1 MGLRFLSGA
10 QEVHVF
16 PCFSRRRGLGP
27 VVGVAA
33 KKKRKNLLTATNIS
47 LLLLC
52 MNILRS
58 FLAILLAAGFSA
70 SAQTTATTDP
80 VGFQST
86 TIQPG
91 TSTLANPLVNSNIT
105 QSGVSANT
113 ASVITLSTISNV
125 GSLLTADEPY
135 YVEVISGTL
144 EGERYDVDTAATIA
158 AGNATLVINTSS
170 SNNTSTLS
178 SNTLSD
184 ASLALR
190 KHVTLEQIQGYFSPG
205 LIGSNSA
212 NSADQISLFN
222 PVSGGLISYFLRA
235 DGITWRQ
242 VGTTTTANKT
252 PIPSGTGFFITKRT
266 AATTYT
272 SVGSVRNNDFAFPM
286 AGGSTF
292 RAPGYPV
299 SYSPSSL
306 GGTASNQWT
315 GNNSANSADQ
325 LQVFNPS
332 TGGFTAYFLRG
343 DGTTWRQVGT
353 TTTVTFD
360 QLFADNNSFMVL
372 KRVADPNYILLN
384 PVIQ

>member
-1 MGLRFLSGA
+1 MKKLFDTLVTHAYLRPSMKPLK
-10 QEVHVF
+10 
-16 PCFSRRRGLGP
+16 FS
-27 VVGVAA
+27 
-33 KKKRKNLLTATNIS
+33 
-47 LLLLC
+47 
-52 MNILRS
+52 
-58 FLAILLAAGFSA
+58 LAIIIAAGLSA
-70 SAQTTATTDP
+70 NAQTNTATTDP

-91 TSTLANPLVNSNIT
+91 TATLANPLVNANVT

-113 ASVITLSTISNV
+113 ASVITLSGVSNV
-125 GSLLTADEPY
+125 GSLLTAGEPY
-135 YVEVISGTL
+135 YVEVVNGTL
-144 EGERYDVDTAATIA
+144 EGERFDVDTAATIA
-158 AGNATLVINTSS
+158 AANATIVINTAS

-178 SNTLSD
+178 SSTLSD

-190 KHVTLEQIQGYFSPG
+190 KHVTLEQIQGYFSPA
-205 LIGSNSA
+205 LIGNNSA
-212 NSADQISLFN
+212 NSADQIAFFD
-222 PVSGGLISYFLRA
+222 PVSGALVSYFLRA
-235 DGITWRQ
+235 DGVTWRQ

-292 RAPGYPV
+292 LAPGYPV
-299 SYSPSSL
+299 SYSPATL
-306 GGTASNQWT
+306 GGTSANQWT

-332 TGGFTAYFLRG
+332 TGAFTAYFLRG

-353 TTTVTFD
+353 TITVTSD
-360 QLFADNNSFMVL
+360 QLFADNNGFLVL

-384 PVIQ
+384 PVVQ